1 MGQWEIKIYKKK
13 KQYYEQVNLQLSIL
27 KANRLLRW
35 YPKLSI
41 ATSVKITVD
50 WYKLVMLKK
59 NDPDEVTKKQI
70 IDYMN
75 EKKTYN
81 S

>member
-1 MGQWEIKIYKKK
+1 M
-13 KQYYEQVNLQLSIL
+13 NIL

-59 NDPDEVTKKQI
+59 DPDAVTEKQI

-75 EKKTYN
+75 EKKN
-81 S
+81 L

>member
-1 MGQWEIKIYKKK
+1 M
-13 KQYYEQVNLQLSIL
+13 NIL
-27 KANRLLRW
+27 KANKLLKW

-41 ATSVKITVD
+41 ANSVKITVD

-59 NDPDEVTKKQI
+59 NNPDEVTKKQI

-75 EKKTYN
+75 EK
-81 S
+81 